1 MTCILIVIL
10 GLISSLLLL
19 ITIRKGSVTS
29 QMNKSLVICGIFVV
43 VAATVIGC
51 SSTADMN
58 IEPDLKSV
66 DSTVNENGIQWGS
79 VILGDEMFDYYAEY
93 LEALG
98 RSWEEASK
106 YEWNLSDHE
115 YELAAKSFSPVV
127 YASMLESQRINDNL
141 MAYLME
147 IERDDSIGVQ
157 HAVHFVACI
166 DDELWV
172 ICNEVNIPDELR
184 EGLEELSLI
193 AEMEY
198 ESLGPSMGDYWD
210 EVNEVFGPFLED
222 LTIIQLDHGGYYEF
236 ADVPFD
242 TTFEDFVYSTDSWEF
257 TYFKEPICV
266 DGTGAEAIFSLTNS
280 AGQNLEIYSN
290 SGLFIGDDGEYT
302 IQATRGNTTPDEMIA
317 MLRKWA
323 KGELED
329 VAPLMAGQTDYAND
343 VMEVFGA
350 FFSPASIE
358 VRADDHETAAQITD
372 MTLEEFVF
380 SVEDWEFQYSAG
392 PEYANIAGPFSES
405 SIVITGADG
414 TKLFIVEELECIYVL
429 NAVPNENGEGS
440 IITGTYGTSI
450 RDMVSSI
457 LEWAKTY

>member
-1 MTCILIVIL
+1 MTCILIAIL

-19 ITIRKGSVTS
+19 ITIRKGSVIA
-29 QMNKSLVICGIFVV
+29 QMNKALMLCGIFVIV
-43 VAATVIGC
+43 VIMAIGC
-51 SSTADMN
+51 GNTADTN
-58 IEPDLKSV
+58 IDTESNNV
-66 DSTVNENGIQWGS
+66 HATENEKGIQWGT
-79 VILGDEMFDYYAEY
+79 VILGDDMFDYYAEY

-115 YELAAKSFSPVV
+115 YEITAKSFSPVV

-157 HAVHFVACI
+157 QAVHFVACI

-172 ICNEVNIPDELR
+172 ICNEVSIPDELR
-184 EGLEELSLI
+184 AGLEELSLI
-193 AEMEY
+193 AETEY

-242 TTFEDFVYSTDSWEF
+242 MTFEDFVYSTDSWEF
-257 TYFKEPICV
+257 TYFEEPIRL
-266 DGTGAEAIFSLTNS
+266 DGAGAEAIFSLTNS

-290 SGLFIGDDGEYT
+290 GGLFIGDNWEYT
-302 IQATRGNTTPDEMIA
+302 IHATRGNTTPDEMIA

-323 KGELED
+323 R
-329 VAPLMAGQTDYAND
+329 TY
-343 VMEVFGA
+343 EV
-350 FFSPASIE
+350 
-358 VRADDHETAAQITD
+358 
-372 MTLEEFVF
+372 
-380 SVEDWEFQYSAG
+380 
-392 PEYANIAGPFSES
+392 N
-405 SIVITGADG
+405 
-414 TKLFIVEELECIYVL
+414 
-429 NAVPNENGEGS
+429 
-440 IITGTYGTSI
+440 
-450 RDMVSSI
+450 
-457 LEWAKTY
+457 